1 MSFSWSGIRDDLAR
15 SSSTL
20 QSHRDYRAIR
30 SIEPA
35 LQPHADIAALLGALH
50 HGQLDHDCRNT
61 LLLALVRAS
70 QGGDRPA
77 DMALGVVLL
86 ALWPGLDAIRNRCL
100 RRRIGSP
107 DDISSDLLAR
117 ATETIR
123 KLDLTRVNQ
132 IAATVLRNAER
143 DVLRAVIRDD
153 ARQQSCAD
161 LDPDWIAAAPS
172 WAERQ
177 RLRGALRRD
186 LVALIGRDADLV
198 LGVVLDGASQV
209 EMGAVMAVT
218 GSAARKRYQRAMASL
233 ALHYA
238 SFAGRPQGSTTSTPM
253 AAKGATSRLATG

>member
-100 RRRIGSP
+100 RRRIGGP
-107 DDISSDLLAR
+107 DDIASDLLAR

-153 ARQQSCAD
+153 ARRQRSSET
-161 LDPDWIAAAPS
+161 DPDGMAAPPS
-172 WAERQ
+172 WAEQTRM
-177 RLRGALRRD
+177 RRELQHD
-186 LVALIGRDADLV
+186 LTAVIGPDTDLI
-198 LGVVLDGASQV
+198 LGVALDGASQI
-209 EMGAVMAVT
+209 EMAEALDLT
-218 GSAARKRYQRAMASL
+218 ASAARKRYQRAIARL
-233 ALHYA
+233 RGHY
-238 SFAGRPQGSTTSTPM
+238 RP
-253 AAKGATSRLATG
+253 

>member
-1 MSFSWSGIRDDLAR
+1 M
-15 SSSTL
+15 
-20 QSHRDYRAIR
+20 
-30 SIEPA
+30 
-35 LQPHADIAALLGALH
+35 
-50 HGQLDHDCRNT
+50 
-61 LLLALVRAS
+61 LLALVRAS

-107 DDISSDLLAR
+107 DDIASDLLAR

-123 KLDLTRVNQ
+123 KLDLSRVNQ

-238 SFAGRPQGSTTSTPM
+238 SFAGRPQGSTTFTPM
-253 AAKGATSRLATG
+253 AAKVALSRLATG